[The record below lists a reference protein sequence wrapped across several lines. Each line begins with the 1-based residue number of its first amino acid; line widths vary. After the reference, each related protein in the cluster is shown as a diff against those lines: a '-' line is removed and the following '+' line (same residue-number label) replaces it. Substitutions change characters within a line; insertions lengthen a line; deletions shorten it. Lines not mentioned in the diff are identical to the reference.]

1 MSAQKR
7 ILAVDDDERVLFVVN
22 GGLMKLGADYEIVTA
37 RDGQEAL
44 EKFRA
49 ASFDLIITDL
59 RMPGMD
65 GVALTEAIRAVAP
78 ETRVIWMTAYGRR
91 DADAQR
97 LAVQRCLQ
105 KPLDIAEIREAALEA
120 LQPSPAATQAKRQQ
134 VLIIEDDPQEA
145 ITLYQ
150 ALGKEHYVKITMLLD
165 EALNSL
171 KRDQFDW
178 IVTGMHI
185 GSLNGLDFIR
195 RAHQLSPQT
204 RIVLLNPPESPEL
217 LGQLRAL
224 GSLTLNDL
232 LHRSEFAG
240 TLRQALESLKH
251 WRVLV
256 LEDDESLQRLYG
268 KVFSKAGYQVSL
280 ATTLQAARSLL
291 AQHRFEVFV
300 CDIHLG
306 HERGTDLLQE
316 QLMTFRQNEVQVIVV
331 SGHPQYRELCDE
343 LDVDFYL
350 EKPVTMEALLALVNR
365 LVQGR

>member
-1 MSAQKR
+1 MSAPKR
-7 ILAVDDDERVLFVVN
+7 ILAVDDDEKVLFVVN
-22 GGLMKLGADYEIVTA
+22 GSLMKLGADYEVVTA

-49 ASFDLIITDL
+49 APFDLIITDL

-65 GVALTEAIRAVAP
+65 GVALTEAIRGVAP
-78 ETRVIWMTAYGRR
+78 ETRVIWMTAYGRH

-120 LQPSPAATQAKRQQ
+120 LLPPVSAQVKRQQ

-150 ALGKEHYVKITMLLD
+150 ALSKEHYVKITMLLD

-171 KRDQFDW
+171 RREQFDW

-195 RAHQLSPQT
+195 RAHQLSPPT

-224 GSLTLNDL
+224 GSLTLSDL
-232 LHRSEFAG
+232 VHRPESA
-240 TLRQALESLKH
+240 TALCQALASLKH

-268 KVFSKAGYQVSL
+268 KAFSKAGYQVSL

-291 AQHRFEVFV
+291 AQHRFDVFV

-306 HERGTDLLQE
+306 NEWGTDLLQE
-316 QLMTFRQNEVQVIVV
+316 QLMTFRQNEVQVIVI
-331 SGHPQYRELCDE
+331 SGHAQYRELCNE

-365 LVQGR
+365 LVQDR